1 MGVKEP
7 LKLRC
12 CTLIPDR
19 FRVMLTSLIE
29 RWFSCVAPTVN
40 KILLGA
46 EHGRPN
52 RAGFAVRRAVDPSL
66 YLALDGLISY
76 DEGALFPAFS
86 YLTWR
91 CVKLDAIRNR
101 ASFLPVLFFDV
112 VLGMKAQKFGAMRRV
127 AAVIDTVQNTGIWDN
142 ATLSRFKSLP
152 KFTSRIEIKTS
163 LVNASGIP
171 QGNLQFALE
180 GCWRR
185 LQRMESCY
193 PFIMTNFKHHAS
205 VSTQIQLIIG

>member
-1 MGVKEP
+1 
-7 LKLRC
+7 
-12 CTLIPDR
+12 
-19 FRVMLTSLIE
+19 MLTSLIE

-91 CVKLDAIRNR
+91 
-101 ASFLPVLFFDV
+101 
-112 VLGMKAQKFGAMRRV
+112 
-127 AAVIDTVQNTGIWDN
+127 
-142 ATLSRFKSLP
+142 
-152 KFTSRIEIKTS
+152 
-163 LVNASGIP
+163 
-171 QGNLQFALE
+171 
-180 GCWRR
+180 
-185 LQRMESCY
+185 
-193 PFIMTNFKHHAS
+193 
-205 VSTQIQLIIG
+205 